1 MAEET
6 PNTEQAITLQNVI
19 GNLKYLTLL
28 DLTAQSFQRFIE
40 ESSKDDFEVLETLE
54 NQAIELVATYIG
66 SKYDVVKI
74 FDKDAPI
81 KNPVL
86 SKIIARLT
94 LTELF
99 KRNAARKVN
108 TQMLADYDQ
117 AMADLE
123 KIATGRLPIYG
134 LPTPTNDSGNPVQS
148 NTLYGNNSNKNFY
161 I

>member
-1 MAEET
+1 MENET
-6 PNTEQAITLQNVI
+6 PNSEQAITLESVI
-19 GNLKYLTLL
+19 GNLNYLSEA
-28 DLTAQSFQRFIE
+28 DITAQSYQRFIE

-54 NQAIELVATYIG
+54 NQAIELVSTYIG
-66 SKYDVVKI
+66 SKYDVAKI
-74 FDKDAPI
+74 FNRSNSI

-86 SKIIARLT
+86 TKIIARIT

-108 TQMLADYDQ
+108 SQMQADYDQ
-117 AMADLE
+117 AMNDLE
-123 KIATGRLPIYG
+123 KIATGRLQLYG
-134 LPTPTNDSGNPVQS
+134 LPTPSDESGNPIKS